1 MNNAATALIRSARFR
16 AEREA
21 DWRALEHIV
30 TKAEKRGLQALD
42 FEEAQALATLYRQ
55 AMASLST
62 AREISLDN
70 ALLQYLEAL
79 CARAY
84 LAVYA
89 PQQRLGGLV
98 SRLFTS
104 GMPGAARRLFPLIL
118 IAYLILFLGVVMGY
132 LLFLD
137 DPTWY
142 NTIVPGGLAGDR
154 GLNATR
160 EDLLAAIYSGA
171 DAGSGDLAAFASALF
186 SHNTRIA
193 IFIFSL
199 GVLICVPSAVLTF
212 YNGMLLGAFV
222 ALHADRG
229 VLTDIL
235 AWLSIHGITELSAIV
250 IACAGGLHMG
260 QAVLFPGDVRRR
272 DALRRNARD
281 AVKLAILAGVM
292 LVVAAGLEAFGRQW
306 IQDPSLRV
314 LVGILIGLVWI
325 VWLARTGLG
334 AGRIPG
340 RKRQRP

>member
-1 MNNAATALIRSARFR
+1 MSNVAAALIRSVRFR

-30 TKAEKRGLQALD
+30 TKAEKRGLQSLT
-42 FEEAQALATLYRQ
+42 FQEAQSLATLYRQ

-89 PQQRLGGLV
+89 PQQQLGGLM
-98 SRLFTS
+98 SRLFLT
-104 GMPGAARRLFPLIL
+104 GMPGAARRLLPLIL
-118 IAYLILFLGVVMGY
+118 IAYLILALGAAVGY
-132 LLFLD
+132 LLFQD

-160 EDLLAAIYSGA
+160 EQLMSAIYSGG
-171 DAGSGDLAAFASALF
+171 DAGSGDLAAFASVLF

-212 YNGMLLGAFV
+212 YNGMILGAFV

-229 VLTDIL
+229 LLTDIL
-235 AWLSIHGITELSAIV
+235 AWLSIHGITELSAVV
-250 IACAGGLHMG
+250 IACAGGLHLG
-260 QAVLFPGDVRRR
+260 QAILFPGDMRRR
-272 DALRRNARD
+272 DALRYNARD

-292 LVVAAGLEAFGRQW
+292 LTAAAGLEAFGRQW
-306 IQDPSLRV
+306 IQDPAIRAS
-314 LVGILIGLVWI
+314 VGIAIGLAWLT
-325 VWLARTGLG
+325 WLAF
-334 AGRIPG
+334 AGRKEG
-340 RKRQRP
+340 RAR